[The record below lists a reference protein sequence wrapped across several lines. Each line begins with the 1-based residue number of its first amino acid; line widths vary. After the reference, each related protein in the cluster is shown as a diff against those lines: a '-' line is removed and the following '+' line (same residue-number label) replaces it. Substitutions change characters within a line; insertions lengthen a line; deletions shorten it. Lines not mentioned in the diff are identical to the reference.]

1 MISNITAGT
10 REQIQAVIEAN
21 IIPQLVQLLVT
32 ADFDMK
38 KEAAMSISHVTSGG
52 SPAQIKYLV
61 QKGCIKPLCDLLTCN
76 DPHLV
81 TVALQCIENVLKAGE
96 LEAPPPNPLGFH
108 PAVECD
114 RSGMK
119 PIVGMRFHLRGENYD
134 LCQAEY
140 DKLNAAEKDQYEA
153 IPPPSCNPYNAFV
166 DEDGGFDKLVKLQN
180 HFVWSQAASTH
191 SNKKDLCKKATHI
204 LKTFYGLDS

>member
-21 IIPQLVQLLVT
+21 IIAQLVQLLVT

-96 LEAPPPNPLGFH
+96 LEAPPP
-108 PAVECD
+108 
-114 RSGMK
+114 
-119 PIVGMRFHLRGENYD
+119 
-134 LCQAEY
+134 
-140 DKLNAAEKDQYEA
+140 
-153 IPPPSCNPYNAFV
+153 IP
-166 DEDGGFDKLVKLQN
+166 
-180 HFVWSQAASTH
+180 
-191 SNKKDLCKKATHI
+191 
-204 LKTFYGLDS
+204 LDSTRPSNAIARA